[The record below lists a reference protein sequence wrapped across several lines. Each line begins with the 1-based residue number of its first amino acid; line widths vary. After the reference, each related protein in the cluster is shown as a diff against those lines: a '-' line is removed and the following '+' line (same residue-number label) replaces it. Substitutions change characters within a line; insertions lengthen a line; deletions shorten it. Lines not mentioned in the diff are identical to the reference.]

1 MPYMCRYTVEH
12 AGAAAFVKDVR
23 SNWEHWVNRGV
34 QYNEYA
40 EDWPNHLRQQ
50 DAEQELE
57 RFLAQVEAEANE
69 FMVCQVV
76 HAICNDVAPRIDALR
91 ALIETAQRSGDLVEL
106 ARQEKMLNA
115 VLEDP
120 TTWFIGRLVL
130 TERSN
135 RTEQPGLA
143 LGAVAQSSSV
153 ADASHAVLTYPNFPA
168 I

>member
-1 MPYMCRYTVEH
+1 MCRYTIEH
-12 AGAAAFVKDVR
+12 AGADAFVKDVR
-23 SNWEHWVNRGV
+23 DNWEFWVNRGV
-34 QYNEYA
+34 QYNEYP
-40 EDWPNHLRQQ
+40 EDWPGHLRQQ
-50 DAEQELE
+50 DAERELE
-57 RFLAQVEAEANE
+57 GFLAQVKAEVNE

-76 HAICNDVAPRIDALR
+76 HAICNDVAPKIDALL
-91 ALIETAQRSGDLVEL
+91 ALMETARRSGDTVEL
-106 ARQEKMLNA
+106 ARREKMLDT

-135 RTEQPGLA
+135 RTEQPGLS

-153 ADASHAVLTYPNFPA
+153 ADASHAVLMYPGFPA